1 MEIAYETSPISARSG
16 VSECDRILSNHASVR
31 LQNAD
36 VPGWINDMKVDG
48 LRHKAPKVPSV
59 SLRKALLQ
67 FAFWMV
73 GINPFYSYAQE
84 AVSPIPPCDPG
95 LQASAT
101 ISFADTSSVPLLV
114 KPDSKDGQLI
124 ASSHIYARN
133 DTGSSLNE
141 WCAKGYFSNYLDRSE
156 NVLLSLNGSP
166 QKDGTACVNSQVN
179 AGTIKDFVL
188 SFPTIRDDL
197 PLIGLVTFQASGII
211 ERPSTS
217 TVSKRKSS
225 SGRNDAAPPKA
236 LGPCTVP
243 SKEISRGVVIPSS
256 QSVSRASEL
265 IMVTGS
271 FGGLFFIFCL
281 WRFRARLMA
290 PMGSSQWTFSSSTT
304 TNLTIFGSLLGA
316 ALVSSCMPD
325 YPHQMSKQSF
335 IVLGLIFA
343 VLAGLSPILYNFCCR
358 PTGPN
363 AANPQN
369 LDFEG
374 WVWLFLL
381 ADGLTIWAVCG
392 QLATLGLLFD
402 EFAKRQFVS
411 NVGVDSAWLIAI
423 AVCIALLIY
432 CYRTARFYVEEHP
445 ARMAT
450 TVSLGEEAVQTG
462 TRKSPGPR
470 WSAL

>member
-1 MEIAYETSPISARSG
+1 MTRTACGYLSASRFKTNCLSFNRS
-16 VSECDRILSNHASVR
+16 SVR
-31 LQNAD
+31 GNDADTHQDTPEEPGLQKPAQAPHIPRGRAD
-36 VPGWINDMKVDG
+36 SVLPVSYTH
-48 LRHKAPKVPSV
+48 LPSV

-217 TVSKRKSS
+217 TVS
-225 SGRNDAAPPKA
+225 
-236 LGPCTVP
+236 
-243 SKEISRGVVIPSS
+243 
-256 QSVSRASEL
+256 VSY
-265 IMVTGS
+265 T
-271 FGGLFFIFCL
+271 
-281 WRFRARLMA
+281 
-290 PMGSSQWTFSSSTT
+290 
-304 TNLTIFGSLLGA
+304 
-316 ALVSSCMPD
+316 
-325 YPHQMSKQSF
+325 H
-335 IVLGLIFA
+335 
-343 VLAGLSPILYNFCCR
+343 
-358 PTGPN
+358 
-363 AANPQN
+363 
-369 LDFEG
+369 LD
-374 WVWLFLL
+374 VY
-381 ADGLTIWAVCG
+381 
-392 QLATLGLLFD
+392 
-402 EFAKRQFVS
+402 KRQ
-411 NVGVDSAWLIAI
+411 A
-423 AVCIALLIY
+423 
-432 CYRTARFYVEEHP
+432 
-445 ARMAT
+445 
-450 TVSLGEEAVQTG
+450 
-462 TRKSPGPR
+462 
-470 WSAL
+470 